1 MSENSNTENLTIKR
15 DEKNEKHHAD
25 IWHQLIFGLCYEE
38 TPISINFSLLIK
50 SISIAYLKSWIIE
63 I

>member
-38 TPISINFSLLIK
+38 TLISINFPLLIMN
-50 SISIAYLKSWIIE
+50 IAIANL
-63 I
+63 